1 MNKRLKYCLI
11 GGCGVP
17 CLVVICLIIG
27 AYAIIEHFRYEHGL
41 DYIGAKNKAHQSLQ
55 NGDFPEYVYWTK
67 RVLFYTNDNRWTN
80 LSEKLNE
87 IAKAYELN
95 NEQNQSQKVFIGGRW
110 YNNE

>member
-1 MNKRLKYCLI
+1 MIVRFEY
-11 GGCGVP
+11 
-17 CLVVICLIIG
+17 
-27 AYAIIEHFRYEHGL
+27 EREHGL

-55 NGDFPEYVYWTK
+55 NGNFPEYVYWTK

-95 NEQNQSQKVFIGGRW
+95 NEQNQSQKIYEEIEEIDGLFSQGKVKEAKQRIIEVRLRVV
-110 YNNE
+110 NE